1 MKNLDKS
8 LMIDQLDKK
17 LPKFAAIGN
26 NLTPEIG
33 RIKSI
38 RLALNISYSFNY
50 TRFFIKFG
58 PINSFLNE

>member
-17 LPKFAAIGN
+17 LSKFAAIGN

-33 RIKSI
+33 RIKLI
-38 RLALNISYSFNY
+38 RLAFNISYSF
-50 TRFFIKFG
+50 I
-58 PINSFLNE
+58 